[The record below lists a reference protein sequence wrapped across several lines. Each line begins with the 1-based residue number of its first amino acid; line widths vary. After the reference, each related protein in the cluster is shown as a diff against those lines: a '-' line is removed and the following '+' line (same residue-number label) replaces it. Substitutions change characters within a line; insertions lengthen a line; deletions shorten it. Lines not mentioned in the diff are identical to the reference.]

1 MAKYSQQIS
10 GPDLTISMTAIPGHF
25 KIGRL
30 LCLENARTTPM
41 EKPRTHPAAATIR
54 LMSKPPHLAGGT
66 PSLVISSNCDSRIPN
81 RLGIRQYPLQTQAG
95 QAE

>member
-41 EKPRTHPAAATIR
+41 AKPRTQPAAATIR

-81 RLGIRQYPLQTQAG
+81 PARNPYPPLRTQAG
-95 QAE
+95 QAK